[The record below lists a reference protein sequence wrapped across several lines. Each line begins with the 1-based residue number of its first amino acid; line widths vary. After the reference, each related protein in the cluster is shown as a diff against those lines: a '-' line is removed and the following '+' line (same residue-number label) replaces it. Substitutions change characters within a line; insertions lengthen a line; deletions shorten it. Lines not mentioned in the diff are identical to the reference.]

1 MARFTG
7 IPSLPTAGTDQLQA
21 AILSALKENVELLVG
36 TRGESDG
43 ASRALLA
50 GQLTVTRPDASSI
63 AAVSA
68 RGSGVSISGAAV
80 PTLQDYQNLVR
91 DVQSV
96 INDVVR
102 LRSTVDTLVQQ
113 LRSQR

>member
-7 IPSLPTAGTDQLQA
+7 VPVVPNTGVDLWQA
-21 AILSALKENVELLVG
+21 SVLSALKENVELLIG
-36 TRGESDG
+36 ARGEEDG

-50 GQLTVTRPDASSI
+50 GQLTVRRPDASSI
-63 AAVSA
+63 EAISA
-68 RGSGVSISGAAV
+68 RGNGVSVSGATV